1 MSETI
6 IKRKIALITLGVII
20 LVIGGFV
27 GINAI
32 LGSNADQVDN
42 SESKEIVSSYSD
54 DEYGGEIAVDIANE
68 DVQDILECYDKG
80 NLSMEVGDDKTISY
94 SVDSSVKSSIA
105 DVEGAIC
112 VEKVYNTDGD
122 KPEKAV
128 LYLNS
133 SKNCTYNNSSGEVTA
148 KFECKVL
155 LLNNKQPMATYL
167 VGEDGDNTLYKS
179 PVFIE
184 DDSDA
189 TMILLSVNDKGEVNI
204 QGEYIEKDEGGNLL
218 SEPKVDKLENGTKIC
233 PAYENFVLKKA
244 LIDDKNIKASEVYD
258 TEQSFKIGENFDLSF
273 ADVPDGNYLYNFK
286 IKYSKDSD
294 ENVYCM
300 YTDQQSVTI
309 ESKKV
314 DNVEEAEFEPIN
326 INDYR
331 ECGAVEY
338 LKIVWKHYK
347 TVSKNDMDQMFEH
360 YINKEQKG
368 YISTW
373 NSLNIN
379 RKLRTD
385 KYNELDEDD
394 KLTVDILQK
403 NCTNNVAEDNYIAL
417 RNVSADFFTTIFGI
431 EYNGQKLSHG
441 LVKNMG
447 DEKCIELEEKLQ
459 KEIVGKKV
467 LEKGFMSVSL
477 VPAVNIVFGRKIK
490 INVLIPKGSKF
501 YVTNNIVE
509 SAAIF
514 PRNTSLVINSV
525 NYDTK
530 KDKFVINAVVDQSS
544 VE

>member
-6 IKRKIALITLGVII
+6 IKRKIAFITLGVII

-32 LGSNADQVDN
+32 FGSNADLADI
-42 SESKEIVSSYSD
+42 SDSKEIVSSYSD
-54 DEYGGEIAVDIANE
+54 DEYGGEPAVDIENE

-80 NLSMEVGDDKTISY
+80 RLSMEVGDDNIISY
-94 SVDSSVKSSIA
+94 TVDSSVKDSIA
-105 DVEGAIC
+105 NVEGAVC
-112 VEKVYNTDGD
+112 VEKVYNTDAD
-122 KPEKAV
+122 EPEKAV
-128 LYLNS
+128 LYLTS

-155 LLNNKQPMATYL
+155 LLNNEQPIATYL
-167 VGEDGDNTLYKS
+167 VGKDGDYTLYKS

-189 TMILLSVNDKGEVNI
+189 TMILLSVNNKGEVNI
-204 QGEYIEKDEGGNLL
+204 QGEYIEKDEAGNLL
-218 SEPKVDKLENGTKIC
+218 SEPKVDKLENGTEIC
-233 PAYENFVLKKA
+233 PAYENFILKKA
-244 LIDDKNIKASEVYD
+244 LLDDKNIKASEVYD
-258 TEQSFKIGENFDLSF
+258 TEKSYKIGENFDLSF
-273 ADVPDGNYLYNFK
+273 ADIPDGTYLYNFK
-286 IKYSKDSD
+286 IKYNKDSD

-300 YTDQQSVTI
+300 YTEQQSVTL

-314 DNVEEAEFEPIN
+314 DNVEEAKFEIVN

-338 LKIVWKHYK
+338 LKIVWKNYK
-347 TVSKNDMDQMFEH
+347 NVSKADMDQMFEH
-360 YINKEQKG
+360 YIDFEQRG

-394 KLTVDILQK
+394 KLTVDVLQK
-403 NCTNNVAEDNYIAL
+403 NCLNNVAEDNYIAL
-417 RNVSADFFTTIFGI
+417 RNVSADFLTTIFGI
-431 EYNGQKLSHG
+431 EYNGQKLSDG

-447 DEKCIELEEKLQ
+447 DAKCIELEERLQ

-477 VPAVNIVFGRKIK
+477 VPAINIVFGRKIK

-501 YVTNNIVE
+501 YVTNNLVE
-509 SAAIF
+509 SEAIF

-530 KDKFVINAVVDQSS
+530 KDKFIINAVIDQNS